1 MKWLMVYRLLLSS
14 VAAKLSAAV
23 VADSSLFSSAIP
35 FGKVVLVLFLLI
47 FAFSFLLLFLFFSV
61 FDFFFLSH
69 VDGNWGDRSLCIQ
82 FGIMATGMVTFDG

>member
-1 MKWLMVYRLLLSS
+1 MKWLMVYRWLLSS

-23 VADSSLFSSAIP
+23 VADSSLFSSVIP

-47 FAFSFLLLFLFFSV
+47 FAFSFLLFHFLSV

-69 VDGNWGDRSLCIQ
+69 VDGNWRGRSLCMYLIWNH
-82 FGIMATGMVTFDG
+82 GTRDGNF

>member
-1 MKWLMVYRLLLSS
+1 MKWLMVYRWLLSS

-23 VADSSLFSSAIP
+23 VADSSLFSSVIP

-47 FAFSFLLLFLFFSV
+47 FAFSFLLLFHFLSV

-69 VDGNWGDRSLCIQ
+69 VDGNWRGRSLCMYLIWNH
-82 FGIMATGMVTFDG
+82 GTRDGNF